1 MLGKGDEGVTDLRQ
15 GLAAYQETG
24 ALMERPYYLGLLA
37 EACGATGRTAEGLA
51 AVDEALAMIPAGRSF
66 FYEAEL
72 HRLRGVLLLQ
82 DGAHAARLSEVDMCF
97 RRALEV
103 ATRQQA
109 GTLRERVVRSLTDLS
124 R

>member
-1 MLGKGDEGVTDLRQ
+1 
-15 GLAAYQETG
+15 
-24 ALMERPYYLGLLA
+24 
-37 EACGATGRTAEGLA
+37 
-51 AVDEALAMIPAGRSF
+51 MIPAGRSF

-82 DGAHAARLSEVDMCF
+82 DGNHAARLSEVDVCF